1 MLRQSVAA
9 AVVAE
14 VAAAEVINE
23 TTDRSKLKWKR
34 KTVLVTTTDTK
45 AELDAARRSRRV
57 ATAAMHSDALK
68 TPKSNLRPLSSLL
81 PKPQLM
87 PLLRLLMLLPPSRKK
102 TRV

>member
-34 KTVLVTTTDTK
+34 KTVLVITTDTK
-45 AELDAARRSRRV
+45 AELDAARSLRRV
-57 ATAAMHSDALK
+57 ATAAMHSDARRMLR
-68 TPKSNLRPLSSLL
+68 SNLRPLPSLL

-87 PLLRLLMLLPPSRKK
+87 SLLRFSMLLRPSRKK